1 MNNISHAIDTRT
13 PIEIAL
19 DIDKDG
25 MTTARKLYSFLE
37 LNPSNF
43 SHWCKRN
50 ITENEFATENEDF
63 VRFVFYDETPTGGK
77 VERDDYRLTAHFAKK
92 LSVKGNGER
101 AEQAR
106 EYFTTVEERVKQ
118 KMINHSDLSPQLQLF
133 QQMFE
138 AVAEQ
143 EREVREAK
151 QLAQKAIQTTDYIK
165 QAVLPVTDNWRKEME
180 KKVRRV
186 QYYSGKDFKELNSE
200 MYKELEN
207 RASCNLNTRLRNQK
221 DRMIEAGCRK
231 SDIDKTRKIDI
242 IENDKK
248 LKEIF
253 SKIVSEYEIMYCA

>member
-19 DIDKDG
+19 DVDKDG
-25 MTTARKLYSFLE
+25 MTTARKLYAFLE
-37 LNPSNF
+37 LDEKNYSR
-43 SHWCKRN
+43 WCKTN
-50 ITENEFATENEDF
+50 ITNNEFATEHEDYEVF
-63 VRFVFYDETPTGGK
+63 VTKEENPLGGRPTN
-77 VERDDYRLTAHFAKK
+77 DYKLTAHFAKK

-118 KMINHSDLSPQLQLF
+118 KIIKHSDLSPQLQLF

-231 SDIDKTRKIDI
+231 SDVDKTRKIDI